1 MSSLVRARQSAKVIV
16 AAACIAVAATW
27 SPAIAQQPVQMTPY
41 EQGASPG
48 GPPPAPAPA
57 SAPASPG
64 AYRLTLED
72 AKGMAMAN
80 NSQLQLGRLNLKAK
94 QIAIRV
100 AQSDFFP
107 KILGLVDYFHFNQPL
122 GHIETPGILLAP
134 VSVNV
139 VNQNASFGT
148 IMVAQPVTQLI
159 GISALVD
166 IARAD
171 ANIAAAKLDQG
182 TIELMSGLTQAYYGL
197 YAAERIQMALNL
209 QVQAIEPL
217 LKQRPNAELRLGLLE
232 VRDGLAKIDQQV
244 AELTDTI
251 DQLTQLPPGTQLELV
266 EPALPPVPVSSADEA
281 AAFALA
287 NNPQIGEAE
296 QNICKARAGIKA
308 AKMDCLPIIDVV
320 GGYANQTAADY
331 IQPNFGYLGV
341 TANYTFL
348 DWGKRCCT
356 LRQRETELMMA
367 NKNVQVTAETVQLDA
382 RKAFLAFRE
391 AESQLEIAN
400 EVVAAHQEA
409 EKEAKDLAAALAAK
423 SATAKSQLDLMKAD
437 LTYRLAQIK
446 LFAAI
451 NHQ

>member
-1 MSSLVRARQSAKVIV
+1 MSPSPSVSRSIRLIV
-16 AAACIAVAATW
+16 AAACVVVYALGTRAT
-27 SPAIAQQPVQMTPY
+27 AQQQL
-41 EQGASPG
+41 
-48 GPPPAPAPA
+48 PPAPAYEPIA
-57 SAPASPG
+57 TAPAPAGTPG
-64 AYRLTLED
+64 LYRLTLED

-80 NSQLQLGRLNLKAK
+80 NSQLQLGRLNVKAK

-100 AQSDFFP
+100 AQSDFLP
-107 KILGLVDYFHFNQPL
+107 KILGSVDYLHFNQPL
-122 GHIETPGILLAP
+122 GHIETPGLLLAP

-148 IMVAQPVTQLI
+148 IMVAQPITQLI
-159 GISALVD
+159 GVSALVD

-171 ANIAAAKLDQG
+171 ANVAAAKLDQG
-182 TIELMSGLTQAYYGL
+182 TIELMSGVTQAYYGL
-197 YAAERIQMALNL
+197 AAAQGVQMALTL

-217 LKQRPNAELRLGLLE
+217 LKQKPNAELRLGLLE
-232 VRDGLAKIDQQV
+232 VRGGLAQTRKQV
-244 AELTDTI
+244 AELTDTL
-251 DQLTQLPPGTQLELV
+251 DQLIGLAPGTELELAQ
-266 EPALPPVPVSSADEA
+266 PALPPVPVSSADEA
-281 AAFALA
+281 AAFAIA
-287 NNPQIGEAE
+287 NNPQICEAQ

-308 AKMDCLPIIDVV
+308 AKMDYLPIVDVV

-382 RKAFLAFRE
+382 RKAFLAFKE
-391 AESQLEIAN
+391 AESQLQIAT

-409 EKEAKDLAAALAAK
+409 EKEAKDMATALTAK
-423 SATAKSQLDLMKAD
+423 SATAKSQLDLMKAE
-437 LTYRLAQIK
+437 LNFRLAQIK
-446 LFAAI
+446 LHAAVG
-451 NHQ
+451 QR